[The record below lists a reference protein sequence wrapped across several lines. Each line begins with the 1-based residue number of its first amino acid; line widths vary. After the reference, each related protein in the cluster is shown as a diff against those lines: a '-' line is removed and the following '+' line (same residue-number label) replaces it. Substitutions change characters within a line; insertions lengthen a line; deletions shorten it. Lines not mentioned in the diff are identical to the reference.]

1 MIIYPAID
9 LKNGKCVRLSQGDF
23 NQEKVYDTNPVE
35 VAKSYLNDGAEALHI
50 IDLNGAE
57 SGELINKS
65 VIESIIKEVNLPIQI
80 GGGIR
85 SYAIAKAW
93 LDSGVSRVILG
104 TAVLSND
111 ALIDQLISEYQDRI
125 AVSIDAKDGMVT
137 THGWTHITSMDAYT
151 LAKSL
156 EEKGLRTLIFTDI
169 AKDGMLQGPSF
180 IDYEW
185 LKKNTSMQIIAS
197 GGITTLDDI
206 IVLKRLGLDGAIIGK
221 AIYEKRLSLKG
232 VLAC

>member
-9 LKNGKCVRLSQGDF
+9 LKNGRCVRLSQGDF
-23 NQEKVYDTNPVE
+23 NQEKVYDLNPVD
-35 VAKSYLNDGAEALHI
+35 VAKCYQKDGALALHI

-57 SGELINKS
+57 SGELVNKD
-65 VIESIIKEVNLPIQI
+65 VIESIIKEVKLPIQI

-85 SYAIAKAW
+85 SYSIAKTW
-93 LDSGVSRVILG
+93 LDLGVKRVIIG

-111 ALIDQLISEYQDRI
+111 ALLDQLLSEYKDRI

-137 THGWTHITSMDAYT
+137 THGWTKTTSVDAYT

-156 EEKGLRTLIFTDI
+156 EEKGLTTLIFTDI
-169 AKDGMLQGPSF
+169 AKDGMLSGPSF
-180 IDYEW
+180 KDYTW
-185 LKKNTSMQIIAS
+185 LKENTSMQIIAS
-197 GGITTLDDI
+197 GGITTRDDV
-206 IVLKRLGLDGAIIGK
+206 IVLKQLGLDGAIIGK
-221 AIYEKRLSLKG
+221 AIYEKRLSLKE